1 MTHDLNISQSEQAS
15 VFSFIK
21 LGSLIAGLVN
31 DYESFNK
38 EFEEHAVA
46 GSLDVIHNAMAVL
59 MANYGYTEEEAR
71 KVLKEEILSLER
83 KLLTQYDAWKGS
95 SSIKSDDMR
104 RYMALCVI
112 GVGGACHV
120 QAISPRYHGLQ
131 LSTTAEDRARL
142 VGLNK
147 TNFRLTG
154 YAPPASYRNASD
166 VPTDRRTET
175 AVESRDDI
183 LAPFERAPAEQV
195 YSSSCR
201 GI

>member
-1 MTHDLNISQSEQAS
+1 M
-15 VFSFIK
+15 FPFIK

-59 MANYGYTEEEAR
+59 MANYGYTEKEAR

-83 KLLTQYDAWKGS
+83 KLLAEYDTWKNS
-95 SSIKSDDMR
+95 SSVKSDDMR

-131 LSTTAEDRARL
+131 LTTTAEDRARL

-154 YAPPASYRNASD
+154 YAPSASYKNSSKE
-166 VPTDRRTET
+166 PLTDRRTET
-175 AVESRDDI
+175 VLEGQEDI

-195 YSSSCR
+195 NSFS
-201 GI
+201 